1 MIEDLHITLAHGNGG
16 RYMRELIQHIFARHL
31 ANPAL
36 DIGLDAAP
44 VVLETGAETLITTDA
59 FTVRPL
65 EFPGGDI
72 GSLAVN
78 GTVNDLAVSGAR
90 PGFLTLNAIIEEGL
104 ETACLDRIVKSL
116 AAAART
122 ANVQVVAGDT
132 KVVPRGQGG
141 GVYLATTGIG
151 TRAANVRL
159 GMERIR
165 EGDLLLVSGPVGDHG
180 IAVMLAREEFELTGT
195 VASDCAPVTD
205 LALPLAED
213 CGVRFMRDPTRGG
226 LATVAHEIA
235 AATGLSVRLEEAA
248 VPVRDPVRS
257 VCEILGYDPVL
268 PGLRGARGGGG
279 GAGGG
284 SRGIGILAQPAG
296 GPGRERDRPDGER
309 KRPGHSGNRDRR
321 RAFSRG
327 IGRRSVAANL
337 LILAGRRKSSRS
349 ALMQLS
355 PSPPGRNRVREI
367 WLGAFG

>member
-1 MIEDLHITLAHGNGG
+1 VIEDLHITLAHGNGG

-44 VVLETGAETLITTDA
+44 VALEAGTETLVTTDA

-90 PGFLTLNAIIEEGL
+90 PRFLALNAIIEEGL

-116 AAAART
+116 GEAAKA

-141 GVYLATTGIG
+141 GVYFATTGIG
-151 TRAANVRL
+151 TRAAHVRL
-159 GMERIR
+159 GMDRIR

-180 IAVMLAREEFELTGT
+180 IAVMLAREEFELTGA
-195 VASDCAPVTD
+195 VMSDCAPVTD
-205 LALPLAED
+205 LALPLAETA
-213 CGVRFMRDPTRGG
+213 GVRFMRDPTRGG

-235 AATGLSVRLEEAA
+235 AATGLSVRLQEAA
-248 VPVRDPVRS
+248 IPVRDPVRS
-257 VCEILGYDPVL
+257 VCEILGYDPYYLACEGRVVAAVAPEAAADVLEFWRSL
-268 PGLRGARGGGG
+268 PGGRTANAIGQMTGGTG
-279 GAGGG
+279 
-284 SRGIGILAQPAG
+284 RVRVILETEIG
-296 GPGRERDRPDGER
+296 GER
-309 KRPGHSGNRDRR
+309 FLEELEDDPLPR
-321 RAFSRG
+321 
-327 IGRRSVAANL
+327 IC
-337 LILAGRRKSSRS
+337 
-349 ALMQLS
+349 
-355 PSPPGRNRVREI
+355 
-367 WLGAFG
+367 